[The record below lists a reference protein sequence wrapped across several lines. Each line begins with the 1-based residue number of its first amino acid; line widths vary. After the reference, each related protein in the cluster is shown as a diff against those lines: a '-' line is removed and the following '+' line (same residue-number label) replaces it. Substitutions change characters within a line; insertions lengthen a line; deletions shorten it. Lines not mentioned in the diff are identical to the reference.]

1 MALVARERRATWLAL
16 GAISA
21 GAVAVLVHPE
31 FLTHVSREVDTG
43 SINVRFERVA
53 PILGR
58 VAAHPFR
65 GLGLGNLVQSGF
77 TTTDNAYLLEYT
89 EVGAVGVAM
98 LAVVLLV
105 ALSQCARALLAASD
119 DDRLIAGACVA
130 AVVAY
135 IASTVFYDAFTL
147 LQGPLLLWLAVAVGT
162 VAAERSVGA
171 ARMPRPQVA
180 WLVAAAAA
188 SVGVG
193 FAVARLTPTLVAQDA
208 LFTTMPAASQV
219 PLGDPILPGDILVA
233 TVCDAARVQTHLD
246 PDVRLECR
254 PEPAA
259 TGYGRL
265 RVEGP
270 STAQVVAAATEIQTT
285 MRDRVDDRAF
295 RLFPLA
301 APSRGRSSVLVTA
314 PAWLPIGVVGLVV
327 LVPWR
332 RARALTAARGPS
344 TSTP

>member
-1 MALVARERRATWLAL
+1 
-16 GAISA
+16 
-21 GAVAVLVHPE
+21 
-31 FLTHVSREVDTG
+31 
-43 SINVRFERVA
+43 
-53 PILGR
+53 
-58 VAAHPFR
+58 
-65 GLGLGNLVQSGF
+65 
-77 TTTDNAYLLEYT
+77 
-89 EVGAVGVAM
+89 
-98 LAVVLLV
+98 
-105 ALSQCARALLAASD
+105 
-119 DDRLIAGACVA
+119 
-130 AVVAY
+130 
-135 IASTVFYDAFTL
+135 
-147 LQGPLLLWLAVAVGT
+147 
-162 VAAERSVGA
+162 
-171 ARMPRPQVA
+171 MPRPQVA
-180 WLVAAAAA
+180 WLVTAAAA

-193 FAVARLTPTLVAQDA
+193 FAVARLTPTLVAQDG